1 MKLKS
6 LFFVL
11 PFFLGF
17 EALAGNN
24 LSVYKT
30 DVTIDG
36 QNKEWKS
43 PLPIYNKNTGIN
55 FEVANDERNIYM
67 IVRVA
72 DTTSQRQIMQNGLE
86 VWINKDGKKKN
97 TTGITYPMAPDKPKA
112 GSRTRIQTGKTA
124 DGFSMNINELT
135 LTGFLL
141 ENGRQPVKG
150 CPVKVAIRKDSSDC
164 IVYELAI
171 PFNTFY
177 KETLEKTDLKS
188 KFYIG
193 FVVKGVTVD
202 MEDAPR
208 IMMTKMA
215 MGGGGFG
222 GDGPRMGGGGMAGMM
237 SMMGDMDKICWQ
249 KIQFTLK

>member
-1 MKLKS
+1 MKLR
-6 LFFVL
+6 LTL
-11 PFFLGF
+11 ILL
-17 EALAGNN
+17 ALTSYASARAGNGQ
-24 LSVYKT
+24 SSYKS
-30 DVTIDG
+30 DVVVDG
-36 QNKEWKS
+36 VNSEWKS
-43 PLPIYNKNTGIN
+43 PLPRYNQNTGIN
-55 FEVANDERNIYM
+55 FDVANDERNIYL

-72 DTTSQRQIMQNGLE
+72 DTTSCRQILQNGLE
-86 VWINKDGKKKN
+86 VWINKEGKKKN
-97 TTGITYPMAPDKPKA
+97 TTGIVYPMAPDKPKA
-112 GSRTRIQTGKTA
+112 GSKTRIQTGITA

-135 LTGFLL
+135 LKGFLL

-150 CPVKVAIRKDSSDC
+150 CPVKVAVKKDSSNC
-164 IVYELAI
+164 IVYEAAI

-177 KETLEKTDLKS
+177 KEMLEKEDLKS

-208 IMMTKMA
+208 MVMTRMA
-215 MGGGGFG
+215 MGGGGF
-222 GDGPRMGGGGMAGMM
+222 DGPRMGGMGMAGVM

>member
-1 MKLKS
+1 MKIRS
-6 LFFVL
+6 LVLLL
-11 PFFLGF
+11 PFLMGF
-17 EALAGNN
+17 QAMAGNN
-24 LSVYKT
+24 QSAYKT
-30 DVTIDG
+30 DVTVDG

-43 PLPIYNKNTGIN
+43 PLPRYNKNTGISYDI
-55 FEVANDERNIYM
+55 ANDERNIYM
-67 IVRVA
+67 IVRVT
-72 DTTSQRQIMQNGLE
+72 DTTSIRQVLQNGLE

-112 GSRTRIQTGKTA
+112 GSKTRIQTGKTA

-141 ENGRQPVKG
+141 ENGRQPVKD

-164 IVYELAI
+164 LVYELAI

-177 KETLEKTDLKS
+177 KEYLEKADLKD
-188 KFYIG
+188 KCYIG

-208 IMMTKMA
+208 IVMSRMA
-215 MGGGGFG
+215 MSGGGF
-222 GDGPRMGGGGMAGMM
+222 DGPRMGGMGMAGVM
-237 SMMGDMDKICWQ
+237 SMMGDMDKLCWQ
-249 KIQFTLK
+249 KIQFSLK

>member
-1 MKLKS
+1 MKFRS
-6 LFFVL
+6 I
-11 PFFLGF
+11 FFLLTLTTLF
-17 EALAGNN
+17 QAKAGNN
-24 LSVYKT
+24 LSTYKT
-30 DVTIDG
+30 DVTVDG
-36 QNKEWKS
+36 INTEWKK
-43 PLPIYNKNTGIN
+43 PLPRYNENTGIN
-55 FEVANDERNIYM
+55 FDVANDERNIYL

-72 DTTSQRQIMQNGLE
+72 DTTSQRQILQNGLE

-112 GSRTRIQTGKTA
+112 GSKTRVLTGKTA
-124 DGFSMNINELT
+124 EGFSMNINELT
-135 LTGFLL
+135 LKGFLL
-141 ENGRQPVKG
+141 ENGRQPVNG
-150 CPVKVAIRKDSSDC
+150 CPVKVAIHKDSSDC

-177 KETLEKTDLKS
+177 KERLEKEDLKN

-208 IMMTKMA
+208 VVMTRMA
-215 MGGGGFG
+215 MGGGGF
-222 GDGPRMGGGGMAGMM
+222 DGPRMGGMGMAGVM
-237 SMMGDMDKICWQ
+237 SMMGDMDKLCWQ